1 VKPPD
6 SITISF
12 LVFVLLLMPTLGV
25 LSWFRVKSGKPL
37 LPKNRRYRTMIA
49 LQLVLLALASLTA
62 RQNSLRLLDAHWP
75 AAWVWAV
82 AAAYLTFIA
91 VRLHFGWR
99 RLSEERKQRA
109 RLVLPENASQM
120 RYWIAIS
127 LLVGLTE
134 EYAYRGVAYT
144 VLSQITGAPGLAV
157 VVCVLSF
164 GFAHMMQGWRGV
176 LLASA
181 MAVLFHI
188 TVFLTET
195 LYVVIAFHTA
205 YDLIVGV
212 LAMRVLGRDVAVKP
226 PEAQAAI

>member
-144 VLSQITGAPGLAV
+144 VLSV

-195 LYVVIAFHTA
+195 LYVVIAFHAA